1 MTSAWKARNGTW
13 ASPGSELGTRSPG
26 GRLGAC
32 PGARPPYL
40 PGAVRWPGPLS
51 TSGCSRCSFNG
62 VPLPFTEA
70 VAALIR
76 KGRGRWEARSLWDD
90 RVRAT
95 GVSHQDVIRATIEA
109 VWH

>member
-1 MTSAWKARNGTW
+1 MALGLARVRNWGRE
-13 ASPGSELGTRSPG
+13 AQEGALALALAR
-26 GRLGAC
+26 GRLTYQVRSAGRGAALDERLF
-32 PGARPPYL
+32 PVA
-40 PGAVRWPGPLS
+40 
-51 TSGCSRCSFNG
+51 SFNG

-70 VAALIR
+70 VAARIH
-76 KGRGRWEARSLWDD
+76 KGRGRREAQSLWDD